1 MRARRCCGV
10 GAPCPVPFFVSA
22 PKVDSGPVL
31 GLDLASL
38 HCVGATPHHVHA
50 GSLFPIK
57 RSRCE
62 QRFWNPVACLL
73 CGPPLFSLPSASI
86 HRHCS
91 RLIAAPPVH
100 SNPWPD
106 LENVCLLHFICSGNQ
121 QDRIN
126 CMLRCVHTF
135 PTDLNHEHSY

>member
-22 PKVDSGPVL
+22 PKVDSGPAL
-31 GLDLASL
+31 ELDLASL

-62 QRFWNPVACLL
+62 QRFGIQSLVCSVGLHCLVFPL
-73 CGPPLFSLPSASI
+73 PLFTGT
-86 HRHCS
+86 
-91 RLIAAPPVH
+91 APVLLQRPLFTVTH
-100 SNPWPD
+100 GQIWKMCAFYTSFVAEINRT
-106 LENVCLLHFICSGNQ
+106 ESTVCCAVYIL
-121 QDRIN
+121 
-126 CMLRCVHTF
+126 F
-135 PTDLNHEHSY
+135 PQT